1 MQRIRSFF
9 TANYALF
16 GLIEATLIGL
26 FFVQAVRF
34 LLGEIYARVGSAAL
48 YPTLTPLQISAN
60 TLPGLVPPATV
71 SAELS
76 FVVYMLGLPALTIF
90 LAGLRPVLIVA
101 AGITAFGRYWMLANM
116 TSRPDIIG
124 AALAFGGG
132 LMYIVVLVRH
142 RGRLFAPMMIL
153 AIAFDQLFR
162 AYGNTLDPSWNANYT
177 NIQLILSLVA
187 MIMSFITYLSQP
199 MSIPNA
205 PEVSLDQSIITLWGG
220 LGFGAMLFLQ
230 ISLLALPNAI
240 AGRASSDYTLLVV
253 PTMFATLLPLL
264 PTVRHYVRR
273 FISLFDSGVRGWVWM
288 LISMLFVVIGTR
300 LTGLIAG
307 ISLVIAQFTI
317 SLVWWWLIRPKA
329 QKERSFGGLWLIFGV
344 LFFVLLYVGDIFTY
358 EYAFV
363 RNFAPP
369 LDVLNPIV
377 PPLLRGFRGLGIGL
391 LLLAVFV
398 ACLPIVQTR
407 RRIAWSGG
415 NPALSVIAL
424 GIVIGMCVGAG
435 YFARPPV
442 IEPRLNPR
450 QLVILTYNIHSGYN
464 EFFHPELALI
474 ADTIF
479 FSGADV
485 VLLQEVEVGRM
496 TSYGVDQAL
505 WLARRLRMDVRF
517 YPTNEGI
524 QGLAVLSRVPI
535 VFADGYP
542 LTNSVATQTGLQR
555 VQIRPDANVITIYNL
570 WLDPL
575 LDTGG
580 LVSLADLERGQREQ
594 LAQIFQI
601 VNTHIAQ
608 DGGVGRRIIGGTF
621 NNIPSSEIITSIV
634 RSGFKDYFADVT
646 PEITM
651 TFKRTGLQ
659 ARLDYLW
666 AWESDIFIVDPLN
679 RMTVINPDMTDVIP
693 RQASDHLPVRMVM
706 ILN

>member
-9 TANYALF
+9 KANYALF

-26 FFVQAVRF
+26 FFIQALRF
-34 LLGEIYARVGSAAL
+34 LLGEIYARMGSAAL
-48 YPTLTPLQISAN
+48 YPTLTPAQLSAN
-60 TLPGLVPPATV
+60 TLPGLISPATAT
-71 SAELS
+71 AELS
-76 FVVYMLGLPALTIF
+76 FVVYLLALPALAIF
-90 LAGLRPVLIVA
+90 LGGLRPVLVIA

-116 TSRPDIIG
+116 TTRPDIIG
-124 AALAFGGG
+124 AALALGGG
-132 LMYIVVLVRH
+132 LMYIVMLTRH
-142 RGRLFAPMMIL
+142 RGKLFAPMMIL
-153 AIAFDQLFR
+153 AIAIDQLFR

-177 NIQLILSLVA
+177 NIQLILTIVALVMSLIA
-187 MIMSFITYLSQP
+187 YLSQP
-199 MSIPNA
+199 MNNPNA
-205 PEVSLDQSIITLWGG
+205 PEVSPDNSLITFWGG
-220 LGFGAMLFLQ
+220 LGFGAVLFLQ
-230 ISLLALPNAI
+230 VSLLALPNAI
-240 AGRASSDYTLLVV
+240 AGRASSDYTLLVA
-253 PTMFATLLPLL
+253 PTMVATLLPLL
-264 PTVRHYVRR
+264 PATRHYARR
-273 FISLFDSGVRGWVWM
+273 FIGIFDSGVRGWVWM
-288 LISMLFVVIGTR
+288 LIGMLFIVIGTR
-300 LTGLIAG
+300 LTGIVAGMSLI
-307 ISLVIAQFTI
+307 LAQFTI
-317 SLVWWWLIRPKA
+317 SLTWWWLIRPKA
-329 QKERSFGGLWLIFGV
+329 QKERSFGGLWLIFGM
-344 LFFVLLYVGDIFTY
+344 LFFALLYVGDIFTY

-377 PPLLRGFRGLGIGL
+377 PPLLRGFRGLGFGI
-391 LLLAVFV
+391 LLLAVFM

-407 RRIAWSGG
+407 RRIAWVGG
-415 NPALSVIAL
+415 NPALSVITL
-424 GIVIGMCVGAG
+424 GLVIGMSIGAG
-435 YFARPPV
+435 YFARPPI
-442 IEPRLNPR
+442 IEPKLNPQ
-450 QLVILTYNIHSGYN
+450 QLVVLTYNIHSGYN

-474 ADTIF
+474 ADTIA
-479 FSGADV
+479 FSAADV

-496 TSYGVDQAL
+496 TSFGVDQAL

-542 LTNSVATQTGLQR
+542 LKNSIATQTGLQR

-580 LVSLADLERGQREQ
+580 LVSLADLERGQQEQ

-634 RSGFKDYFADVT
+634 RSGFKDYFADET
-646 PEITM
+646 PETTI
-651 TFKRTGLQ
+651 TFKRTNLE

-679 RMTVINPDMTDVIP
+679 RMTVINPDISGVIP
-693 RQASDHLPVRMVM
+693 RRASDHLPVRMVM